1 MEKIINTNEFK
12 MNNFDGPLDLLVS
25 LIKDHKKSIMEINI
39 SDITQQYLDYVNEN
53 IKDILIDEASDFI
66 LMSTYLIDLKAK
78 TLIPYL
84 NPQSNK
90 NETEFEIEKFKRR
103 IFLYAQYKN
112 VVSELR
118 EKQFERFKKISKLQD
133 EYEKYYLENIPDA
146 PLAKSISIDKII
158 YSWRNVLIKNRQN
171 KVEIP
176 FLIKVNKIDVEK
188 IQTDIIEFINQ
199 NTFTSLLIEDYF
211 KNIDKNIFNFEYAC
225 GVFVSLLVLEKDGL
239 ITIEQENHNAPIF
252 ITKNLNKNI
261 TRDENLLEVNE
272 AIKKNDEILKE
283 ALSNLKTTIKD
294 E

>member
-12 MNNFDGPLDLLVS
+12 MNSFDGPLDLLVS
-25 LIKDHKKSIMEINI
+25 LIKDHKKDIMEINI
-39 SDITQQYLDYVNEN
+39 SEITQQYLDYINQN

-66 LMSTYLIDLKAK
+66 LMATYLIDLKAK
-78 TLIPYL
+78 TLIPHL

-158 YSWRNVLIKNRQN
+158 YS
-171 KVEIP
+171 
-176 FLIKVNKIDVEK
+176 
-188 IQTDIIEFINQ
+188 
-199 NTFTSLLIEDYF
+199 
-211 KNIDKNIFNFEYAC
+211 
-225 GVFVSLLVLEKDGL
+225 
-239 ITIEQENHNAPIF
+239 
-252 ITKNLNKNI
+252 
-261 TRDENLLEVNE
+261 
-272 AIKKNDEILKE
+272 
-283 ALSNLKTTIKD
+283 
-294 E
+294 